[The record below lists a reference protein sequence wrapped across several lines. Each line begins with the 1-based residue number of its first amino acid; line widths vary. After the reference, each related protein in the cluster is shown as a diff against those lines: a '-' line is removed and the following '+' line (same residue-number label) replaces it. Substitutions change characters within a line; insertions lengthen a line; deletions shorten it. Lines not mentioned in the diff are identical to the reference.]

1 MDIQKIWI
9 IDHRLRFCK
18 AVSSGGSDVTQG
30 FIRFKLNEY
39 GPLGHNLKLKCL
51 VDEKMIPLC
60 ASPTIKELC
69 FSNHF
74 VLGRS
79 VDLYPKIACKGTD
92 NFLRCKGGMGIL
104 FEIAF
109 QESIEHFQ

>member
-1 MDIQKIWI
+1 M
-9 IDHRLRFCK
+9 
-18 AVSSGGSDVTQG
+18 SSGGSDVTQG

-69 FSNHF
+69 FRNHF
-74 VLGRS
+74 FLDRPEG
-79 VDLYPKIACKGTD
+79 LYPKIACKGTD
-92 NFLRCKGGMGIL
+92 NFLRYKGVVRFL
-104 FEIAF
+104 FEIAL
-109 QESIEHFQ
+109 EVKNRA